1 MRLKSVALLAAIVLA
16 AVPLWA
22 QTNPT
27 GTISGKVTDQDGLP
41 VPGATVTVQS
51 PALQGT
57 RSATSS
63 ANGDYII
70 PFLPAGDY
78 EVTTE
83 LTGFKTIKQKTRV
96 SPTASVTVSPTL
108 TVSTV
113 SETVTVTGHV
123 AEEFGQKA
131 EVATNFKQDLVDK
144 LPTNRTFQDAARLTP
159 GVQNSGPN
167 GGLSV
172 NGAMSFESLYVVN
185 GVVVNENIRGQ
196 ALNLFIE
203 DALQETTI
211 TTAAVSA
218 EYGRFQGGVVQA
230 ITKSGGNEFSGSYR
244 ITFDNNDW
252 VALTP
257 YSGDHPAAGQPSA
270 RTDKLLKTQEMTL
283 GGPIFKDRL
292 WFFGAGRF
300 TGNREQSGTTSF
312 TNLHFPDITNQKRF
326 EGKLT
331 WALNANHTFK
341 GAYTKINDR
350 EDGNSF
356 GTIMDLA
363 SLVNRSTPQDLLSTN
378 YTGIISPKFFVEGQY
393 SRRRFTFIGSG
404 SEFTDLIKGTLL
416 RDRSRGNARYNSP
429 TFCGVCDPEKRDNQN
444 ITAKATYFAST
455 GSMGSH
461 NVVFGFDLF
470 DDKRLSNNHQSG
482 SDYRIFT
489 TSSIIQPDG
498 TVLPVL
504 DNSSFIRWTPIFV
517 NSVGNRFRTYS
528 GFVNDAWTF
537 NKRLSF
543 NVGVR
548 YDKNGGVDSQGH
560 TVVKD
565 SAFSPRVSASFD
577 PKGNGQWTLNAA
589 YGHYVAAIANSVGD
603 AGSAGGQPATIDFD
617 YLGPAVN
624 TGNPAH
630 PVSTADALNTLFNWF
645 NANGGTNRPTRGAPV
660 IPGLN
665 THIDSTLKS
674 PHSEE
679 VTLGLTRRLGTRGA
693 VRIDGVYRKFHDFYV
708 TRIDTTT
715 GRVADQFGK
724 PFDLGLV
731 ENNNDLLRRTYRGI
745 NFQASY
751 RPDPRLNLG
760 GNYTLGELKG
770 NIEGETGPSGPVTAA
785 ILQYP
790 EYLDRS
796 WNAPEGDLNE
806 DIRHKVRLW
815 ATYDLPLP
823 ATVGSFTLGALEFY
837 NSGAKYGAVGQVDT
851 RPYVHNPGYVTPPA
865 TVDYW
870 FTPRDAFS
878 TDKLWRTDVSLNYE
892 HKLGYKQARL
902 FLRGI
907 IVNVFNRQGLTNF
920 YGGVFNDLDLGCGT
934 GGCIDT
940 TVLTNNSNKTLA
952 AFNPFTTTP
961 VEGVNWRKGTS
972 FGKATSRFAYQ
983 TPREY
988 EFSVG
993 FRF

>member
-1 MRLKSVALLAAIVLA
+1 MRLKIVALLAAAVLA
-16 AVPLWA
+16 AVPLRA

-27 GTISGKVTDQDGLP
+27 GTISGKVTDQDGLA

-51 PALQGT
+51 PALQGS
-57 RSATSS
+57 RSATTS
-63 ANGDYII
+63 ANGDYIL
-70 PFLPAGDY
+70 PFLPAGEY
-78 EVTTE
+78 EVTTA
-83 LTGFKTIKQKTRV
+83 LTGFKTIKQRTRV

-113 SETVTVTGHV
+113 TETVTVTGHV

-131 EVATNFKQDLVDK
+131 EVATNFKQELIDK
-144 LPTNRTFQDAARLTP
+144 LPTNRTFADAARLTP

-167 GGLSV
+167 GGLAI

-196 ALNLFIE
+196 SLALFIE
-203 DALQETTI
+203 DALQETTVS
-211 TTAAVSA
+211 TAAISA

-244 ITFDNNDW
+244 MTFDNNDW
-252 VALTP
+252 ISLTP
-257 YSGDHPAAGQPSA
+257 YPNDKRSK
-270 RTDKLLKTQEMTL
+270 KLLKTQEMTL

-300 TGNREQSGTTSF
+300 TGNREQTANTSF
-312 TNLHFPDITNQKRF
+312 TNLNYKDLTNQKRF

-341 GAYTKINDR
+341 GAYTKINDK

-404 SEFTDLIKGTLL
+404 SEFTDLVKGTLL

-444 ITAKATYFAST
+444 VTAKATYFAST
-455 GSMGSH
+455 GSAGSH

-498 TVLPVL
+498 NVLPVL

-537 NKRLSF
+537 NKHVSF

-548 YDKNGGVDSQGH
+548 YDKNSGVDSQGRV
-560 TVVKD
+560 VVKD
-565 SAFSPRVSASFD
+565 AAFSPRLSATFD
-577 PKGNGQWTLNAA
+577 PKGDGQWTVNAA
-589 YGHYVAAIANSVGD
+589 YGHYVAAIANSIGD

-617 YLGPAVN
+617 YRGPAVN
-624 TGNPAH
+624 VGNPAN
-630 PVSTADALNTLFNWF
+630 PVSTAAALTTLFDWF
-645 NANGGTNRPTRGAPV
+645 NANGGTNRPTRGAPS

-665 THIDSTLKS
+665 THIGDTLKS
-674 PHSEE
+674 PHSQE
-679 VTLGLTRRLGTRGA
+679 VTLGLSRRLGTRGA

-708 TRIDTTT
+708 TRVDTTT

-731 ENNNDLLRRTYRGI
+731 ENNNDVLSRKYRGI
-745 NFQASY
+745 NLQASY
-751 RPDPRLNLG
+751 RPDARLGFG

-770 NIEGETGPSGPVTAA
+770 NTEGETGPSGPVTSAV
-785 ILQYP
+785 LQYP
-790 EYLDRS
+790 EYLDRR
-796 WNAPEGDLNE
+796 WNAPEGNLNE

-815 ATYDLPLP
+815 ATYDLPVPTTL
-823 ATVGSFTLGALEFY
+823 GSFTLGALEFY

-851 RPYVHNPGYVTPPA
+851 RPYVNNPGYVTPPA
-865 TVDYW
+865 TVDYY

-878 TDKLWRTDVSLNYE
+878 TDKLWRTDLSLNYE
-892 HKLGYKQARL
+892 HKLGYKQARV
-902 FLRGI
+902 FVRGI
-907 IVNVFNRQGLTNF
+907 VVNAFNRKGLTNF
-920 YGGVFNDLDLGCGT
+920 YGGTFNDLDLGCGT
-934 GGCIDT
+934 GGCINT
-940 TVLTNNSNKTLA
+940 TVLTNNTTASLA
-952 AFNPFTTTP
+952 PFNPFTTTP
-961 VEGVNWRKGTS
+961 VEGVNWRKAAPAGS
-972 FGKATSRFAYQ
+972 APGFGQATSRFAYQ
-983 TPREY
+983 TPRIY